1 MQNKSNWLIGAALLA
16 VGAVLAADS
25 AQAACGRFGRLRGR
39 IRARWGGSCCS
50 TQRVAGCAGGSCRL
64 VPADFAP
71 SLPVAPTV
79 VPTPDPPSGSP
90 TGAKQE
96 KQAEQSAAVSDPEA
110 PRIDT
115 STFQESPQP

>member
-1 MQNKSNWLIGAALLA
+1 MKSNWLIGAALLA

-25 AQAACGRFGRLRGR
+25 AQACGRGGRLRAR
-39 IRARWGGSCCS
+39 IRARWGGSCYS
-50 TQRVAGCAGGSCRL
+50 SNQVAGCAGGSCRL

-90 TGAKQE
+90 TGAKQ
-96 KQAEQSAAVSDPEA
+96 AEQSAAVSDPEA

>member
-1 MQNKSNWLIGAALLA
+1 MKSNWLIGAALLV

-25 AQAACGRFGRLRGR
+25 AQACGRGGRVRAR
-39 IRARWGGSCCS
+39 IRARWGGSGYS
-50 TQRVAGCAGGSCRL
+50 SQRVAGCAGGSCAL

-79 VPTPDPPSGSP
+79 VPTPDPPAGSP
-90 TGAKQE
+90 TGATQE